1 MIEMPYMVVCVPRER
16 RLFRCARAFHAL
28 DRSFLRR
35 AVLTF
40 LVAPCADAFLASVA
54 LRHKAQYMRHTRSL
68 HSGTGSL
75 VLLYNVRKVLFSRL
89 RR

>member
-1 MIEMPYMVVCVPRER
+1 MYYESAVY
-16 RLFRCARAFHAL
+16 FAAQAFHAL

-40 LVAPCADAFLASVA
+40 LVAPSADAFLASVA
-54 LRHKAQYMRHTRSL
+54 PRQKAQYMRHTRFL

-75 VLLYNVRKVLFSRL
+75 VLLYNVRNVLFSRL